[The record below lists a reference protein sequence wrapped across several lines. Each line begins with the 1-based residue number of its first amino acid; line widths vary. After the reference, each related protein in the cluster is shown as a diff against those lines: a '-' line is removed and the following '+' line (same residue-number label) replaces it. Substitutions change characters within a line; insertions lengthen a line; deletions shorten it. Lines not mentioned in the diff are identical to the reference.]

1 MNQEMIFWQKIL
13 DYINKDIPRAA
24 REYYV
29 SSEEKLLKIENDVA
43 FIYLSSQPKEFF
55 WQNNI
60 NPIILAAGFE
70 VFGKEIKTSY
80 LFELPEDNEE
90 LLAQS
95 QVLASRTSYPPS
107 RTENMDTGLLAQ
119 YVFENFIQGE
129 GNRMAIGAAVAVSYN
144 KASHYNPLFIYGG
157 PGLGKTHLVNAI
169 GNEFLHNFPGARV
182 KYISIENFLNDF
194 TKAIRLEKMEEF
206 RNTYRQLD
214 LLIVDDVQFLSLG
227 TKKVETEKELF
238 NIFNDL
244 HQRNSQIVLTSD
256 RKPDDLDNLDD
267 RLRTRFSW
275 GTTTDITP
283 PDFETRLAILQSKV
297 DHVDLDFKPETLEYL
312 AGQFVSNVRELE
324 GAIHNIQ
331 LLADIDQIHTITIE
345 VAAKAIK
352 ANKQN
357 MVHHKVISIGTIQ
370 EEVAKFYGVSVTDI
384 VGKRRL
390 QNIVQARQIA
400 MYLARELTDNSLPKI
415 GKEFGGKDHT
425 TVMHSYDKIGEAIE
439 NDPNLRLEIE
449 ELKKKIQ

>member
-1 MNQEMIFWQKIL
+1 M
-13 DYINKDIPRAA
+13 
-24 REYYV
+24 
-29 SSEEKLLKIENDVA
+29 
-43 FIYLSSQPKEFF
+43 
-55 WQNNI
+55 
-60 NPIILAAGFE
+60 
-70 VFGKEIKTSY
+70 
-80 LFELPEDNEE
+80 
-90 LLAQS
+90 
-95 QVLASRTSYPPS
+95 
-107 RTENMDTGLLAQ
+107 
-119 YVFENFIQGE
+119 
-129 GNRMAIGAAVAVSYN
+129 
-144 KASHYNPLFIYGG
+144 
-157 PGLGKTHLVNAI
+157 
-169 GNEFLHNFPGARV
+169 
-182 KYISIENFLNDF
+182 
-194 TKAIRLEKMEEF
+194 
-206 RNTYRQLD
+206 
-214 LLIVDDVQFLSLG
+214 
-227 TKKVETEKELF
+227 
-238 NIFNDL
+238 
-244 HQRNSQIVLTSD
+244 
-256 RKPDDLDNLDD
+256 
-267 RLRTRFSW
+267 
-275 GTTTDITP
+275 
-283 PDFETRLAILQSKV
+283 
-297 DHVDLDFKPETLEYL
+297 EYL